1 MSDKQNEVSEAHVRL
16 ESLPKEVQRLA
27 EVMMSVD
34 PHWNL
39 DAWLIEQAN
48 MALELAAVDLARERI
63 AVEQRLHRLE
73 QIAQRMEPD
82 QEAAADPK
90 QRNIFDCFN
99 LDIDKAMKGLGQR
112 ATTPELPPLKAI
124 GSSELMHPAASFLDL
139 LPDDEGDDPLLA
151 LACQMLLVVVEAEI
165 GKGEPFA
172 TLEVIFNGMN
182 EHGVMPEEIDEAI
195 DHLLAIGGLIEI
207 DDDCFIAIA

>member
-1 MSDKQNEVSEAHVRL
+1 
-16 ESLPKEVQRLA
+16 
-27 EVMMSVD
+27 MMSVD

>member
-39 DAWLIEQAN
+39 EAWLIEQAN
-48 MALELAAVDLARERI
+48 MALDLAAIDLGRERI
-63 AVEQRLHRLE
+63 VVEQRLHRLE
-73 QIAQRMEPD
+73 QIARRMEPE
-82 QEAAADPK
+82 QEPAADPK

-112 ATTPELPPLKAI
+112 ATSPEQPPLKAT
-124 GSSELMHPAASFLDL
+124 GNNELMHPAATSSICFLTTKVTTHFL
-139 LPDDEGDDPLLA
+139 LWPVKCCLL
-151 LACQMLLVVVEAEI
+151 LSRQKL
-165 GKGEPFA
+165 GK
-172 TLEVIFNGMN
+172 VN
-182 EHGVMPEEIDEAI
+182 
-195 DHLLAIGGLIEI
+195 HLRRSK
-207 DDDCFIAIA
+207 